1 MPKVSIIIPVY
12 NSEKYIK
19 ECICSV
25 LNQSHK
31 NLEITIINDGS
42 TDKSFEIV
50 QTFQD
55 SRIKLLSQ
63 KNRGAAS
70 ARNLGLHH
78 ASGELIQFLDSDDIL
93 DKDKIKEQITLY
105 NNEKNKDNT
114 LYIGAWNIIKDG
126 KILSPSSNQIEVWH
140 DYDNPMEILLDFIF
154 NNCCMPHHS
163 YMIPQSLIKISGLW
177 NETLSMNDDGEYMAR
192 IISQSKKIKFSP
204 RSLSFYRSTPNS
216 LSKRISPK
224 AATSQIKSLIMTSEV
239 LKEYH
244 SPRTQE
250 GIYQMITSNIYKL
263 YPYYRAQRKEG
274 EKYLKK
280 TLGDVPI
287 KYPSLNYKEWLYY
300 ILKTL
305 VRQ

>member
-31 NLEITIINDGS
+31 NLEIIIINDGS